1 MAKII
6 SGIKAYW
13 SIGLALLVTG
23 LLAAVK
29 ILAAKAKR
37 QKKRADNAVAQV
49 KHAHAVA
56 EKDNEFEGQKR
67 SRRADAVKEIK
78 EAGTSKELSEPNKW

>member
-1 MAKII
+1 MIATIR
-6 SGIKAYW
+6 AYW
-13 SIGLALLVTG
+13 SLGVGLLVAG
-23 LLAAVK
+23 LLATVK
-29 ILAAKAKR
+29 ILAASAKKH
-37 QKKRADNAVAQV
+37 KKRAKRANAQV

>member
-1 MAKII
+1 MIAAIR
-6 SGIKAYW
+6 AYW
-13 SIGLALLVTG
+13 SLGVG
-23 LLAAVK
+23 LLIATLLATVK
-29 ILAAKAKR
+29 ILAASAKKH
-37 QKKRADNAVAQV
+37 KKRAKRANAQA